1 MIHPLL
7 NTDSRHYDKPGEKPS
22 IWKLETQATL
32 IEQIGWAKG
41 NIFKYKARL
50 GRKDSTTIAKDERK
64 IETFENY
71 LYILEDCK
79 SKVASDTVY
88 AWVALDIHY
97 PNLIYELPP
106 EEEVRS

>member
-7 NTDSRHYDKPGEKPS
+7 NTDSRHYDKPGEKPA
-22 IWKLETQATL
+22 ILKLETQATL

-79 SKVASDTVY
+79 YKEESDTVY
-88 AWVALDIHY
+88 TRVALERHY
-97 PNLIYELPP
+97 PNLITDLPP
-106 EEEVRS
+106 EEEARS